1 MNLVIGASGKLGN
14 RIAKRLLEDGQPV
27 TAVSRTPEKLSSLRS
42 EGATVIR
49 GDLRDPSWMEQA
61 LHNVR
66 YLFIAAHGL
75 VPPSRSNTIDT
86 VDDVG
91 NRRLID
97 AAKRAGVERII
108 FTSVHFAQPDA
119 PMKFGRIKYRVE
131 EHLKASGVNYTVVRP
146 SAFIET
152 HAIDRIAVPIKQK
165 GKVVLL
171 GNPQIPMLWISVEDA
186 ANYMVDSAIDSGAK
200 NSVKVISGPDTMSQ
214 MQVIELIERLLGKK
228 AKRSRIPTWFLQTVR
243 IISKPLHPGVSN
255 LLEAA
260 LAETGSARHDEKTS
274 AHLDWVGPT
283 RVEDVAKRWMN
294 DLEKSIA

>member
-1 MNLVIGASGKLGN
+1 VNLVIGASGKLGN
-14 RIAKRLLEDGQPV
+14 RIAKRLLEDGKPV
-27 TAVSRTPEKLSSLRS
+27 TAVSRTPEKLSLLRS
-42 EGATVIR
+42 EGATVVR

-61 LHNVR
+61 LHNVQ

-119 PMKFGRIKYRVE
+119 PMKFGRIKHRVE
-131 EHLKASGVNYTVVRP
+131 EYLKASGVKYTIVRP

-152 HAIDRIAVPIKQK
+152 HAIDRIAVPIQK
-165 GKVVLL
+165 NGKVTLL
-171 GNPQIPMLWISVEDA
+171 GNPRIPMMWISVDDA
-186 ANYMVDSAIDSGAK
+186 AHYMVDRAVDPGAK
-200 NSVKVISGPDTMSQ
+200 DSVNVISGPDILSQ
-214 MQVIELIERLLGKK
+214 MQVVEIIEQLLGKK
-228 AKRSRIPTWFLQTVR
+228 AKRNQIPSWLLRAVRVVSR
-243 IISKPLHPGVSN
+243 PLHPGVSN

-260 LAETGSARHDEKTS
+260 LAETDASHHEGKKQI
-274 AHLDWVGPT
+274 HLDWVGPT